1 MNATPKKI
9 ISPELP
15 AALTGFA
22 PVPRK
27 SPREDGWTAPKQKAF
42 IAALAETGSVR
53 RAAREVNMSR
63 VSAYYLRRHPQGA
76 EFKRAW
82 EMALELAMA
91 YLKDLAFERAVEG
104 ELEPVWQR
112 GKLVGYRR
120 KFNDRLLM
128 FMLRHYGDGGGR
140 RVTVNYVKS
149 KAVSGSATGGAPA
162 DGGKGV
168 AAAESSMVTIR
179 SSGGGAALTNEKTD
193 AAAAQMGE
201 FSGVELD
208 AQAEAEMAKILK
220 ECAARR
226 EQLGGTTADL
236 NEPFVR
242 LTDRDPLWQGNFE
255 PEGGWIY
262 DVKDAEDVE

>member
-27 SPREDGWTAPKQKAF
+27 GDSSKGWSPARQKAF

-82 EMALELAMA
+82 EMALKLAMN
-91 YLKDLAFERAVEG
+91 YLKDIAFERAVEG

-128 FMLRHYGDGGGR
+128 FMIRHYGDGGGR

-149 KAVSGSATGGAPA
+149 KAVSGSASGGARG
-162 DGGKGV
+162 DDGKGV
-168 AAAESSMVTIR
+168 AAAESSVVTIR
-179 SSGGGAALTNEKTD
+179 SSGGGAALTDGKTD

-208 AQAEAEMAKILK
+208 AQAEAEMAKILE

-226 EQLGGTTADL
+226 EQFGGTTADV

-242 LTDRDPLWQGNFE
+242 LADSDPLWQGNFE
-255 PEGGWIY
+255 PEGEWIY
-262 DVKDAEDVE
+262 DVKDAG